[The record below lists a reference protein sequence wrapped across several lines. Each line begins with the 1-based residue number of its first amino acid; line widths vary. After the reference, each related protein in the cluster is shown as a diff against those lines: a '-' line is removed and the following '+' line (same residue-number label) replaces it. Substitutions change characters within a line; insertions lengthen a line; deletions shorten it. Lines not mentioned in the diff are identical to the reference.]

1 MIKFASTTFAIL
13 VGIWIKI
20 GFMQPHT
27 REDAVG
33 ITLIFSIAW
42 LAVFGTY
49 FAWLILL
56 AMIRQVG
63 AAVRSK

>member
-13 VGIWIKI
+13 LGIWIKI
-20 GFMQPHT
+20 GMKPAHT
-27 REDAVG
+27 REDAAG
-33 ITLIFSIAW
+33 ITLIFSIIW

-49 FAWLILL
+49 FAWLLLL

-63 AAVRSK
+63 AAVRDK